1 MNSSAIML
9 DVQRVGIRFGG
20 LQALD
25 DVSFQVRRG
34 EILALIGPNGAGKST
49 LLNIVSGALAPGQGK
64 VCFENEDVTGL
75 PAHEVNVRGLARTF
89 QAAEILTALTVRE
102 NVMAAGVRR
111 SGSGFLA
118 GLAGLGW
125 KTGTAQTLSEQ
136 AMMHLKTVGMA
147 ALADTSAAQLTAG
160 QQRLLAAARALASG
174 ARLLY
179 LDEPGAG
186 LNSVEK
192 DMLAG
197 AIEQIRANGATVVFV
212 EHNLAFVGRLAD
224 RIVVLNHGRILAQG
238 EAAAVRADPAV
249 IAAYLGNTE
258 IRPGLRPEAANA
270 EAATVLEIDR
280 LSVRYGAL
288 QALSDVSLQVRQ
300 GEIVSLIG
308 ANGAGKST
316 LLKAVAGLL
325 RPQAGRI
332 AFRGADLASVPAEA
346 RTGAG
351 IALAPEGRSLFPSLT
366 VRENL
371 MMGHYACVRRGGVM
385 QLLAPRRE
393 TVAAMNQ
400 VMEEITA
407 LFPRLAERMHQQA
420 GTLSG
425 GEGQMLAIGRA
436 LMSRPQLLMLD
447 EPSFGLAPQI
457 AREILESLPRL
468 TERGLTVL
476 LIEQNARAALQ
487 VSDRGYVLVN
497 GRLVAQ
503 DTSASLL
510 ARSDIGE
517 DFLGWEGADTPTRRQ
532 A

>member
-1 MNSSAIML
+1 
-9 DVQRVGIRFGG
+9 
-20 LQALD
+20 
-25 DVSFQVRRG
+25 
-34 EILALIGPNGAGKST
+34 
-49 LLNIVSGALAPGQGK
+49 
-64 VCFENEDVTGL
+64 
-75 PAHEVNVRGLARTF
+75 
-89 QAAEILTALTVRE
+89 
-102 NVMAAGVRR
+102 
-111 SGSGFLA
+111 
-118 GLAGLGW
+118 
-125 KTGTAQTLSEQ
+125 
-136 AMMHLKTVGMA
+136 
-147 ALADTSAAQLTAG
+147 
-160 QQRLLAAARALASG
+160 
-174 ARLLY
+174 
-179 LDEPGAG
+179 
-186 LNSVEK
+186 
-192 DMLAG
+192 
-197 AIEQIRANGATVVFV
+197 
-212 EHNLAFVGRLAD
+212 
-224 RIVVLNHGRILAQG
+224 
-238 EAAAVRADPAV
+238 
-249 IAAYLGNTE
+249 
-258 IRPGLRPEAANA
+258 
-270 EAATVLEIDR
+270 
-280 LSVRYGAL
+280 
-288 QALSDVSLQVRQ
+288 
-300 GEIVSLIG
+300 
-308 ANGAGKST
+308 
-316 LLKAVAGLL
+316 
-325 RPQAGRI
+325 
-332 AFRGADLASVPAEA
+332 ADLASVPAEA

-517 DFLGWEGADTPTRRQ
+517 AFLGWEGADTPTRRQ